1 MLHSKPAQRILTPVC
16 LALQVG
22 IAKSPGHGRIAK
34 ISQGERNGLTAL
46 GGLIARMMVGSRD
59 HVMSRYKLHKIKEI
73 EDMVADAVQIN
84 APFNNPITGTLY
96 MPPYLTLSKTKL
108 SVSLLKEVLT
118 ILAMLGFCALT
129 HKAGIRAKAIVANP
143 STFASRLTGW
153 NAIKSR
159 VEQLGLS
166 MSDKQAKEV
175 TAKIKQVADIRPL
188 AIDDTDSIIRSYHLE
203 LKNQ

>member
-1 MLHSKPAQRILTPVC
+1 M
-16 LALQVG
+16 ALEQAMCCHVTYDLFHVDHGAIANSHAALEAGATHIDTSVLG
-22 IAKSPGHGRIAK
+22 I
-34 ISQGERNGLTAL
+34 GERNGITSL

-84 APFNNPITGTLY
+84 VPFNNPITGTLY

-129 HKAGIRAKAIVANP
+129 HKAGIHAKAILANP
-143 STFASRLTGW
+143 ST
-153 NAIKSR
+153 
-159 VEQLGLS
+159 
-166 MSDKQAKEV
+166 
-175 TAKIKQVADIRPL
+175 
-188 AIDDTDSIIRSYHLE
+188 
-203 LKNQ
+203 

>member
-1 MLHSKPAQRILTPVC
+1 MLHSKPAQR
-16 LALQVG
+16 
-22 IAKSPGHGRIAK
+22 
-34 ISQGERNGLTAL
+34 GERNGLTAL

-73 EDMVADAVQIN
+73 EDMVADAVQI
-84 APFNNPITGTLY
+84 
-96 MPPYLTLSKTKL
+96 
-108 SVSLLKEVLT
+108 
-118 ILAMLGFCALT
+118 
-129 HKAGIRAKAIVANP
+129 AGIRAKAIVANP
-143 STFASRLTGW
+143 SIFASRLTGW